1 MKTIAKRMVLMALPA
16 ILFACQP
23 ANDEQEKEPTKSPQ
37 IEQPE
42 IDQEAWKK
50 QIEEQ
55 SKEVLE
61 GIANKKYR
69 TLHKYAMNRFRYSG
83 ANPDRMNAFSDQQVN
98 HVKSRYKGFISRVA
112 LDSLEGKWRARAVY
126 NTQGKGCYAIT
137 WYHVMGEWRYYA
149 LEHLDSLP
157 G

>member
-1 MKTIAKRMVLMALPA
+1 MKTLAKRMILMALPA
-16 ILFACQP
+16 MLFACQP
-23 ANDEQEKEPTKSPQ
+23 ANDEQEKKIAESPQ
-37 IEQPE
+37 IEQTE
-42 IDQEAWKK
+42 TDQDAWKK

-61 GIANKKYR
+61 GIAHKKYR
-69 TLHKYAMNRFRYSG
+69 ILHKYAMNRFRYSG

-98 HVKSRYKGFISRVA
+98 HVKSRYDGSISRVA
-112 LDSLEGKWRARAVY
+112 LDTLEGKWRARAVY
-126 NTQGKGCYAIT
+126 HTRGSGCFAIT
-137 WYHVMGEWRYYA
+137 WYHVTGEWRYYG